1 MLQLK
6 QYVALLKTGV
16 AEVGAYRTLFP
27 DVKATVF
34 PIFQAR
40 PWPHANH
47 FSLTIDRIREATAG
61 QPFGFALDAQRR
73 AHPNPREAQSEFDDL
88 FESHQGHRHFYETVD
103 SIPGAVPVLIPPTS
117 PDNLLLQIGNAADL
131 DRGLIIHQR
140 RGSAIPLSDLILG
153 LPPLPHDTVIVVD
166 AGWSRDYLALE
177 AWSLPTLERI
187 LVALPNSEIVVMSSS
202 FPDSFSH
209 IVGNMEEMAMERR
222 LFAAMRQRF
231 QQADLTYGDWAST
244 RPPLSGGGGN
254 IPSRID
260 VPKISSWEIFRAD
273 PDNDPGFSEM
283 AWEAQHH
290 PCFASTPDSWGK
302 QTIAATTDF
311 PGTGVTGLQVATQ
324 ARVNIHMTIQSGATS
339 ILPTDEA
346 PYED

>member
-1 MLQLK
+1 M
-6 QYVALLKTGV
+6 
-16 AEVGAYRTLFP
+16 GAYRTLFP

-34 PIFQAR
+34 PIFQTR
-40 PWPHANH
+40 PWPHATH

-61 QPFGFALDAQRR
+61 QPFGSALDNGRRNHTNLRPAQ
-73 AHPNPREAQSEFDDL
+73 AEFEEL
-88 FESHQGHRHFYETVD
+88 FDSHQGHRNFYEIVETV
-103 SIPGAVPVLIPPTS
+103 PGAVPVLIPPTS

-131 DRGLIIHQR
+131 DRGLIIHQQ
-140 RGSAIPLSDLILG
+140 RGSTIPLSDMILN

-177 AWSLPTLERI
+177 AWALPILDRI
-187 LVALPNSEIVVMSSS
+187 LRVLPDAEVVVMSSS

-209 IVGNMEEMAMERR
+209 IVGNMEEMAIERR

-260 VPKISSWEIFRAD
+260 IPKIESWEIFRAD
-273 PDNDPGFSEM
+273 PNNDLGFSEM
-283 AWEAQHH
+283 AWDAQHH
-290 PCFASTPDSWGK
+290 ACFAPTPDCWGK
-302 QTIAATTDF
+302 QIIAATTDEV
-311 PGTGVTGLQVATQ
+311 GTGVTGLQVATQ
-324 ARVNIHMTIQSGATS
+324 ARANIHMTLQSGAAS
-339 ILPTDEA
+339 ILPTDEV

>member
-1 MLQLK
+1 LLQLK
-6 QYVALLKTGV
+6 QYVALLKSGV

-27 DVKATVF
+27 DVKAAVF

-47 FSLTIDRIREATAG
+47 FSLTVDRVTEATAG
-61 QPFGFALDAQRR
+61 QPFGFALDNDRR
-73 AHPNPREAQSEFDDL
+73 GHSNPRAAQAEFDDL
-88 FESHQGHRHFYETVD
+88 FDDHQGHRHYYKTIGEI
-103 SIPGAVPVLIPPTS
+103 SGAVPVLVPPTS

-140 RGSAIPLSDLILG
+140 RGSTIPLSDMILG
-153 LPPLPHDTVIVVD
+153 LPPLPHDTVVVVD

-177 AWSLPTLERI
+177 AWTLPTTERI
-187 LVALPNSEIVVMSSS
+187 LAALPDAEVVVMSSS

-209 IVGNMEEMAMERR
+209 IVGNFEEMGMERR

-254 IPSRID
+254 IPSRVDI
-260 VPKISSWEIFRAD
+260 PKIASWEIFRAD
-273 PDNDPGFSEM
+273 PNNDLGFAEM
-283 AWEAQHH
+283 AWDAQHH
-290 PCFASTPDSWGK
+290 ACFPPTPDCWGK
-302 QTIAATTDF
+302 QTIAATTDE
-311 PGTGVTGLQVATQ
+311 GIGVTGLQVATQ
-324 ARVNIHMTIQSGATS
+324 ARVNMHMTIQSGSSS
-339 ILPTDEA
+339 ILPTDEI